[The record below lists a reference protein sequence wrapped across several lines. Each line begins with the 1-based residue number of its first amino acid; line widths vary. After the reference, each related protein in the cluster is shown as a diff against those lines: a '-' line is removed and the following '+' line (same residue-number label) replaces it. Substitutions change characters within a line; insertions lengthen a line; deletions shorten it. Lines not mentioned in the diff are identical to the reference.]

1 MNLLL
6 DTHVLLWAAGNPDR
20 LSETAR
26 TLIIDENNTLFFSA
40 ASVWEIVIK
49 SGLGRNDFSV
59 DQNLFRRSL
68 QDNGYLE
75 LPILSQHVLAVSHL
89 PDLHKDPF
97 DRMLVAQA
105 QSEGF
110 LLLTADERV
119 ALYPGPVQRV

>member
-6 DTHVLLWAAGNPDR
+6 DTHLLLWAAGNPDR

-26 TLIIDENNTLFFSA
+26 TLIVDENNTLFFSA

-59 DQNLFRRSL
+59 DPDLFRRSL

-75 LPILSQHVLAVSHL
+75 LPIMSQHVLAVSHL

>member
-6 DTHVLLWAAGNPDR
+6 DTHLLLWAAGNPDR

-59 DQNLFRRSL
+59 DPNLFRRSL
-68 QDNGYLE
+68 HDNGYIE

-97 DRMLVAQA
+97 DRMLLAQA

>member
-6 DTHVLLWAAGNPDR
+6 DTHVLLWAAGTPDR

-59 DQNLFRRSL
+59 DPNLFRRSL

-75 LPILSQHVLAVSHL
+75 LPIMSQHVLAVSHL

>member
-1 MNLLL
+1 LNLLL
-6 DTHVLLWAAGNPDR
+6 DTHLLLWAAGHPDR

-26 TLIIDENNTLFFSA
+26 TLIIDENNSLFFSA

-49 SGLGRNDFSV
+49 SGLGRNDFRV
-59 DQNLFRRSL
+59 DPDLFRRSL

-75 LPILSQHVLAVSHL
+75 LPIMSQHVLAVSHL

-110 LLLTADERV
+110 LLLTTDERV
-119 ALYPGPVQRV
+119 ALYPGPVQQV